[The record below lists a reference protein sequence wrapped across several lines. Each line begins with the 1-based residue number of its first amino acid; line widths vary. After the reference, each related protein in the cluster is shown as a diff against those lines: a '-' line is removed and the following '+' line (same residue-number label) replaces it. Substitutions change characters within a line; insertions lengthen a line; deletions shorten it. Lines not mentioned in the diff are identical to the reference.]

1 MSFTKT
7 HFIKKKKK
15 KQKNVK
21 PPRFLRQ
28 RRDVSSA
35 DVILMTEP
43 LLLNTT
49 PIGPIKVVLC
59 FWDLQANI
67 YVLSLDPLWE

>member
-43 LLLNTT
+43 PTLEHNAHRTH
-49 PIGPIKVVLC
+49 
-59 FWDLQANI
+59 
-67 YVLSLDPLWE
+67 